1 MNNCCKTAAKDAIKA
16 ERRRVREALEKLP
29 EDVRFR
35 VVETIFGASTPPTVV
50 QRQKWVDLSVESR

>member
-1 MNNCCKTAAKDAIKA
+1 MNECCKAAAKDATKA
-16 ERRRVREALEKLP
+16 ERRRIREALERLP

-50 QRQKWVDLSVESR
+50 QRQKWVDLSTEGR